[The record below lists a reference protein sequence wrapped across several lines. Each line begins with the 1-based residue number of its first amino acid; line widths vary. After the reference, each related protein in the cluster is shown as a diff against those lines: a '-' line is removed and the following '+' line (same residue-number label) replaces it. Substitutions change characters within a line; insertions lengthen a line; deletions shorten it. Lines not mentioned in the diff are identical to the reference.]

1 MVFIKSSTTSA
12 AEVYG
17 SASARTT
24 APASSTTARYTA
36 TVSSSSD
43 GPAATSKSASSNLD
57 IDFFAGLAAFT
68 GLAAILLWGM
78 QNLKQEE
85 YYYIFWFRTFEVR
98 IVRKKKTMTKWFSV
112 FLVRPFARLCRRFP
126 FSQTITFDYWYIEYT
141 WGYQLSLVTSLVT
154 CWWPPDKGTEVTTCI
169 YACSVK
175 SQGHHPPLN
184 F

>member
-1 MVFIKSSTTSA
+1 M
-12 AEVYG
+12 YG

-85 YYYIFWFRTFEVR
+85 YYDIFWLISYEVR
-98 IVRKKKTMTKWFSV
+98 IV
-112 FLVRPFARLCRRFP
+112 
-126 FSQTITFDYWYIEYT
+126 
-141 WGYQLSLVTSLVT
+141 
-154 CWWPPDKGTEVTTCI
+154 
-169 YACSVK
+169 
-175 SQGHHPPLN
+175 
-184 F
+184 